1 MELYPWTSPYGWLEF
16 YINPGQNLDRDLR
29 LYLNDEN
36 DHALEQQVYLN
47 NVIYLGGAILKAN
60 QWQRVLVPLA
70 NLGAKNRTIVRIN
83 IKNSL
88 GNGQPD
94 FYIDKIRFLGTK

>member
-1 MELYPWTSPYGWLEF
+1 VVIASPYGWLEF
-16 YINPGQNLDRDLR
+16 YINPGQDLDRELT
-29 LYLNDEN
+29 LYLNDKN
-36 DHALEQQVYLN
+36 DHALSQPVYLN

-70 NLGAKNRTIVRIN
+70 DLGAQNRTIVRIN
-83 IKNSL
+83 IKDSS

-94 FYIDKIRFLGTK
+94 FYVDKIRFLGAK